1 MNSIFQMFNDDYIQ
15 EQARKAQKA
24 QQEQVENILKSA
36 EKLKDFFDSVEKI
49 EPEYMPDAMTVFCM
63 IIANRKTRHTHPAQ
77 WTGGCPAVSCGLPPS
92 SYHR

>member
-63 IIANRKTRHTHPAQ
+63 IIANRKTRHTNF
-77 WTGGCPAVSCGLPPS
+77 
-92 SYHR
+92 

>member
-15 EQARKAQKA
+15 EQARQAQKA

-49 EPEYMPDAMTVFCM
+49 EPEYMPDALTVFCM
-63 IIANRKTRHTHPAQ
+63 IIANRTTRHTNF
-77 WTGGCPAVSCGLPPS
+77 
-92 SYHR
+92 